1 MQGNFNPDGMRCLSD
16 MQHMHGRRWY
26 LANAGLRLADR
37 HQMSNPQ
44 AQGHMSLSNQRQLAQ
59 RVRLTLDT
67 FGNVMDAC

>member
-44 AQGHMSLSNQRQLAQ
+44 AQGHMSLSNQR
-59 RVRLTLDT
+59 
-67 FGNVMDAC
+67 